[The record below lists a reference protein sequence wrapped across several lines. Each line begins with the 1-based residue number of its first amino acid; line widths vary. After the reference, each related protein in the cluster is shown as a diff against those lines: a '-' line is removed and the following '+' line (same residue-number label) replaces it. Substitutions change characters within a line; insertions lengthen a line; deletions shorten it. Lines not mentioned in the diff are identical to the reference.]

1 MFDVG
6 PSELL
11 LIVVVAVVV
20 IGPKDLPRALY
31 KIGQVIGKAK
41 GMARHFRTGVD
52 AMIREAE
59 LDELQK
65 QWAKENERIM
75 AATAI
80 PELNGPRRDDP
91 ELDGVMT
98 PLTDETGQPIDTA
111 APLPPIDEAATL
123 DEARN
128 NGAAPGEMAGSGMA
142 GDPVGDARAVPD
154 APASGA
160 ATADASSATKDG
172 GRAATMPVQ
181 PRLPLDAGQD
191 IGPDDAPGGSSAS

>member
-80 PELNGPRRDDP
+80 PEL
-91 ELDGVMT
+91 DGTMT
-98 PLTDETGQPIDTA
+98 PLTDETGQPIDKTAQLPSPGETPAAEAADDA
-111 APLPPIDEAATL
+111 APDDDALLSDEAA
-123 DEARN
+123 
-128 NGAAPGEMAGSGMA
+128 S
-142 GDPVGDARAVPD
+142 PD
-154 APASGA
+154 Q
-160 ATADASSATKDG
+160 ATASDASSVADVPEPETSTPEEIR
-172 GRAATMPVQ
+172 RAAAMPDQ
-181 PRLPLDAGQD
+181 PRLPLDVA
-191 IGPDDAPGGSSAS
+191 PDGARGGSSAS